1 MYHVHYTDVFTVL
14 QSTVHATCVVVTSIN
29 MYMHHQLVK
38 YVACNKII
46 MIMQLGSCLKAV
58 EGQACPTPSLTALIN
73 SITQMRLSPGQ
84 PLNAV
89 VFLLKVCA
97 SLL

>member
-1 MYHVHYTDVFTVL
+1 
-14 QSTVHATCVVVTSIN
+14 
-29 MYMHHQLVK
+29 
-38 YVACNKII
+38 

-58 EGQACPTPSLTALIN
+58 DGQACPTPSLTALIN